1 MKDLFL
7 IVLLKY
13 AKNFFFQD
21 FFLPVVSRIG
31 EKIKAEK
38 MQAFSFKKK
47 KKKAKFGIKFLNC

>member
-38 MQAFSFKKK
+38 IQAFSLKKK
-47 KKKAKFGIKFLNC
+47 KKKQSLELSF

>member
-47 KKKAKFGIKFLNC
+47 KKKSKVWN

>member
-1 MKDLFL
+1 MLR
-7 IVLLKY
+7 I
-13 AKNFFFQD
+13 FFSKI

-38 MQAFSFKKK
+38 IQAFSLKK